1 MAAEL
6 QHGHATRTGQTPT
19 YKSWV
24 AMRQRCQKPG
34 VTGYKNYGGAGV
46 RVCPRWDSFENFLAD
61 MGERPA
67 GTTLGRFGDKGNYE
81 PGNCAWQTSKEQAKS
96 GSRNNQAKLSE
107 EQVLCARA
115 LYEPGTRHKRNG
127 CSLSNMAKD
136 LGVRKG
142 TLCKAVS
149 CIAWGHV

>member
-6 QHGHATRTGQTPT
+6 RHGHATSAGQTPT

-24 AMRQRCQKPG
+24 AMRQRCQNPS
-34 VTGYKNYGGAGV
+34 VTRYKNYGGAGV

-61 MGERPA
+61 MGERPR
-67 GTTLGRFGDKGNYE
+67 GTTLGRFGDKGDYA
-81 PGNCAWQTSKEQAKS
+81 PGNCAWQTPKEQAKQ
-96 GSRNNQAKLSE
+96 GSLNNQAKLNE

-115 LYEPGTRHKRNG
+115 LYQPRKRNG
-127 CSLSNMAKD
+127 CSLSNMARD

-142 TLCKAVS
+142 TLGKALSGVHWRH
-149 CIAWGHV
+149 I

>member
-1 MAAEL
+1 MGVL
-6 QHGHATRTGQTPT
+6 QHGHATSAGQSPT

-34 VTGYKNYGGAGV
+34 VKGYHNYGGAGV
-46 RVCPRWDSFENFLAD
+46 RVCPRWNSFENFLAD

-67 GTTLGRFGDKGNYE
+67 GTTLGRIGDMGNYE
-81 PGNCAWQTSKEQAKS
+81 PGNCAWQTTKEQAKP
-96 GSRNNQAKLSE
+96 GSRNYQSKLTE

-115 LYEPGTRHKRNG
+115 LYEPGKRNG
-127 CSLSNMAKD
+127 YSLTNMAKD

-142 TLCKAVS
+142 TLGKAVS
-149 CIAWGHV
+149 GFSWEHI

>member
-1 MAAEL
+1 MAAAL
-6 QHGHATRTGQTPT
+6 QHGHATRTGHTPT

-34 VTGYKNYGGAGV
+34 VTGYQNYGGAGV

-67 GTTLGRFGDKGNYE
+67 GTTLGRIGDVGYYT
-81 PGNCAWQTSKEQAKS
+81 PDNCAWQTPKEQAKP
-96 GSRNNQAKLSE
+96 GSRNHQSKLTE

-115 LYEPGTRHKRNG
+115 LYAPGRRNG
-127 CSLSNMAKD
+127 CSLTNMATD

-142 TLCKAVS
+142 TLGKAVS
-149 CIAWGHV
+149 GFSWGHI